1 MYDFKPPYFGAAYY
15 PEAWD
20 RKEIDADLD
29 RAVSHGLNCLRI
41 AEFAWGTMEPEE
53 GKYDFS
59 LFREVVDKCKARGI
73 SVIMCTPSATPPSW
87 MEHKY
92 PEVLAQ
98 INGKRLVHGERRKSC
113 PTSQIFRKFTAD
125 IVEAMAKEF
134 CRDENIVGWQIDNEL
149 ISMISGMGCSCPDCI
164 RSYHNYLKKRYGTIE
179 KLNHAW
185 GNYVWSLHFSSFDEV
200 DAYTKD
206 VWMSPASKGVWEEF
220 HSYALADFC
229 HMQARILKKY
239 VKVPIGTDMMPT
251 HQLDISLTNSEL
263 DVAQLNFYNGPA
275 AIPMW
280 LDTYRTVFDRKFWIT
295 ETSANWNGSNQPRGN
310 RRKGFCK
317 ANSLVGIALGGEAV
331 LYWLFRSHRGGHE
344 IGHGSVIDAWGR
356 DLQTSTEVR
365 ALAQDLEKLRPMING
380 TKLKKSGMAI
390 SYTYTGYICEKH
402 ISMAMPQPGCAD
414 YHNDFLNNI
423 HKPLSRRQFRPDMI
437 SGYADI
443 SDYRLIITHRQYTL
457 EEGDFSGKILPWVEN
472 GGTWVV
478 GPLADNF
485 TADFAKYENAPY
497 GHLEDWAKIRREFY
511 APAPFADQTI
521 PQAPLTDV
529 VFADGTVA
537 HTMPLTYDALV
548 PGEGVKV
555 LARFLKGG
563 DDYLPGYAAI
573 TETRIGKGRIIVMGA
588 QLAPDAYGSFISK
601 IASECGVM
609 PVCEASDT
617 VVSSILSGEY
627 GEVLCAI
634 ETECRAAEIA
644 IPFDACDILTG
655 REYKGGEKTVMKP
668 YECIF
673 AKRI

>member
-20 RKEIDADLD
+20 RSEIDADLD
-29 RAVSHGLNCLRI
+29 RALSHGLNCLRI

-92 PEVLAQ
+92 PEIMAEV
-98 INGKRLVHGERRKSC
+98 NGRRHVHGARRESC
-113 PTSQIFRKFTAD
+113 PTNLIFRKFCAG

-134 CRDENIVGWQIDNEL
+134 SNDENIIGWQIDNEL
-149 ISMISGMGCSCPDCI
+149 VTMPGGTGCTCPDCV
-164 RSYHNYLKKRYGTIE
+164 RDFHNYLKKRYGTVE
-179 KLNHAW
+179 ALNDAW
-185 GNYVWSLHFSSFDEV
+185 GTYVWSLHYNSFDEV

-206 VWMSPASKGVWEEF
+206 VWMAPAQKAVWEEYKSA
-220 HSYALADFC
+220 SYADFC

-251 HQLDISLTNSEL
+251 HQLDIALTNSEL
-263 DVAQLNFYNGPA
+263 DIVQLNFYTGPA

-280 LDTYRTVFDRKFWIT
+280 LDTYRPLFERKYWIT
-295 ETSANWNGSNQPRGN
+295 ETAPNWNGSGQPRGN

-317 ANSLVGIALGGEAV
+317 ANSLIGIVLGGEAV

-344 IGHGSVIDAWGR
+344 MAHGSVIDAWGR
-356 DLQTSTEVR
+356 NLQTSPEIR
-365 ALAQDLEKLRPMING
+365 ELAGDLAKLRPMICG

-390 SYTYTGYICEKH
+390 SFTNAGYVSEKH
-402 ISMAMPQPGCAD
+402 VSMALPQPGCAD
-414 YHNDFLNNI
+414 YHNDFQKNI
-423 HKPLSRRQFRPDMI
+423 HAPLSRLQFRPDML

-443 SDYRLIITHRQYTL
+443 SDYKLIITHRQYTL
-457 EEGDFSGKILPWVEN
+457 EEGDFLEKIIPWVEN

-478 GPLADNF
+478 GPLSDNF
-485 TADFAKYENAPY
+485 TGDFSKYKNAPY
-497 GHLEDWAKIRREFY
+497 GHLEEWARVRREFY
-511 APAPFADQTI
+511 APAPFADHAL

-529 VFADGTVA
+529 VFADGTRA
-537 HTMPLTYDALV
+537 HTLPLTYDAIV

-555 LARFLKGG
+555 LASYGEGG

-573 TETRIGKGRIIVMGA
+573 TETKVGKGRIILMGA
-588 QLAPDAYGSFISK
+588 QLEGTAFAKFI
-601 IASECGVM
+601 AGVAAECGVA
-609 PVCEASDT
+609 PVCDASAS
-617 VVSSILSGEY
+617 VVSSILAGEY
-627 GEVLCAI
+627 GEVLCAV
-634 ETECRAAEIA
+634 ETEYKEAHIV
-644 IPFDACDILTG
+644 IPYDACDILTE
-655 REYKGGEKTVMKP
+655 REYKAGERVELKP
-668 YECIF
+668 YECVF
-673 AKRI
+673 AKRK